1 MGTVGCWQFLDKDE
15 EELNQYVKSIMT
27 VVWEQLTSTD
37 VPLSPVLGKAGIKF
51 MTILAKSFH
60 SELFASPEVLSAVV
74 QRVILPQV
82 SQTSFKE
89 SMVFVSLIL

>member
-1 MGTVGCWQFLDKDE
+1 
-15 EELNQYVKSIMT
+15 MT

-51 MTILAKSFH
+51 MTILAKSVH
-60 SELFASPEVLSAVV
+60 SELFASAEVLSAVV

-82 SQTSFKE
+82 SQASLKTA
-89 SMVFVSLIL
+89 VSCP